1 MFLPTRITGFLS
13 SSVLVLLIGRVVTVL
28 IAVINLRVM
37 TSFLDPSQYGLWSI
51 FISFQTFATLFLINP
66 VDQHVYMNT
75 HKWSDEGKLKGYLRK
90 YNIYIAIVSLVVS
103 ITAFFWFKYSL
114 LDKDANS
121 IKLLF
126 MSIIIGFF
134 VYLGTWNA
142 ALTFMLNML
151 GSRIHSVKW
160 VMITALLGLLFS
172 SAITYKYP
180 YAFSWLIGQTLAFGF
195 GALGAW
201 IYYKKKSLSDEI
213 LLDDEVVKFSEF
225 LSFKVVVVFC
235 FPLAAATGFM
245 WVQTTG
251 YRFLIGE
258 YWGMAELGML
268 AVGLGVSAQLTGI
281 VENLATQ
288 LIYPYFVR
296 RVTNSSEL
304 EVNSALSDL
313 MNVLAPVYSLW
324 AGFNVICAKTV
335 LMLLTDD
342 RYHSAVS
349 FLIIGALIEYLRST
363 TNLWTNTARA
373 QLRTKG
379 LIIPYAFGAIVIV
392 LGTFYVLNYKLSL
405 MMFTFVLTFASMV
418 TCLIMIFSMQKLAK
432 LALDKIRISIALII
446 MIFSF
451 YIATYRLSVPTE
463 TFSKFL
469 LIIVVGIIFTFITML
484 FTWKNHALQR
494 LLNAKLK

>member
-1 MFLPTRITGFLS
+1 MFLSTRVTSFLS
-13 SSVLVLLIGRVVTVL
+13 SSIFLLVFGRIVTAL

-37 TSFLDPSQYGLWSI
+37 TSLLDPSQYGLWSI
-51 FISFQTFATLFLINP
+51 FLSFQTFATLFLINP
-66 VDQHVYMNT
+66 VDQHVYINT
-75 HKWSDEGKLKGYLRK
+75 HKWSDEGKLKGYLGK
-90 YNIYIAIVSLVVS
+90 YNIYIAIVSLVVFIS
-103 ITAFFWFKYSL
+103 ALFWFKNSS
-114 LDKDANS
+114 LDKDTNL
-121 IKLLF
+121 IKLLI
-126 MSIIIGFF
+126 MSIVIGFF

-151 GSRIHSVKW
+151 GSRKHSVKW

-201 IYYKKKSLSDEI
+201 GDYKKQSLSEEI
-213 LLDDEVVKFSEF
+213 LLDDELKFSDF
-225 LSFKVVVVFC
+225 LSFKVALAFC

-251 YRFLIGE
+251 YRFFIGE
-258 YWGMAELGML
+258 LWGMAELGML

-304 EVNSALSDL
+304 EVNLALSDL
-313 MNVLAPVYSLW
+313 MNVLAPVYALW
-324 AGFNVICAKTV
+324 AGFNAICAKTV

-342 RYHSAVS
+342 RYHFAVS
-349 FLIIGALIEYLRST
+349 FLIIGTFIEYLRST

-373 QLRTKG
+373 LLRTKG
-379 LIIPYAFGAIVIV
+379 LIIPYASGALVIV
-392 LGTFYVLNYKLSL
+392 VGSFYVFNYKVSL
-405 MMFTFVLTFASMV
+405 IVFTFILIFASMV
-418 TCLIMIFSMQKLAK
+418 TCLIMIFSMQKLSK
-432 LALDKIRISIALII
+432 LALDKTRVSIALII
-446 MIFSF
+446 MSFSF
-451 YIATYRLSVPTE
+451 YIAIFTLPTPIE

-469 LIIVVGIIFTFITML
+469 LIIVVGLIFTFITML
-484 FTWKNHALQR
+484 FTWKNPALQR
-494 LLNAKLK
+494 LLNTKLK